1 MTLDNTF
8 ESGLP
13 LLREP
18 VSLRRAS
25 RFVGNGHFQQFVVQQ
40 AVEASS
46 EVPGSTGM
54 ADGCQQRFSRN
65 STVETRL
72 KHGDFSC

>member
-1 MTLDNTF
+1 MTLGGTS
-8 ESGLP
+8 ESGP
-13 LLREP
+13 PPLREP

-46 EVPGSTGM
+46 EVPGSTRM
-54 ADGCQQRFSRN
+54 ADDFQQRFSRN
-65 STVETRL
+65 SIVETRL
-72 KHGDFSC
+72 KHGDLSC